1 MTLAKSLHHL
11 ELAESAE
18 ITRRMKERLSA
29 PEAAFQR
36 ALGSVPKGPGA
47 GASNKRK
54 REAQKKM
61 KRSVKAYARAAH
73 ALELETARL

>member
-36 ALGSVPKGPGA
+36 ALESGQTGGGA
-47 GASNKRK
+47 GPTNKQK